1 MFVCAVGN
9 EAMNMKLCGNIALER
24 ICSCEAYF
32 IGLSI
37 LRELT
42 LTKKLDFLG
51 EQNRVIFL

>member
-9 EAMNMKLCGNIALER
+9 EAMNIKLCGNITMVLQL
-24 ICSCEAYF
+24 SCEAYF

-42 LTKKLDFLG
+42 LTKKLGFLG